1 MEIKETKIYK
11 YLQEKNNSFYCEHIN
26 KVAADVQSI
35 LSRIPA
41 MFSNY
46 TNHDIGHSA
55 RVADYMIDLLPQ
67 PIENYNDTELV
78 IMLYSAIFHDIGMA
92 VPETEKKLD
101 ISKQEEIRKLHHIR
115 SEEFINTKYP
125 NTDVFRIDNESSIDF
140 KKLVASI
147 ARSHCEDFSWIENN
161 LSITDCL
168 GNDIVYPQVI
178 SCLLRLGD
186 YLDFDSRRTPP
197 CLFRFLHLSLIS
209 STEWNKHFKITNYQ
223 KIDKE
228 KNRIYFLGECEEPDI
243 FIEILKYFTLI
254 EKEIKNAKNLLSKNS
269 DNYKLAIDGQ
279 ISHQIKHDTFDS
291 VDLQFSMDYL
301 AISNLLMG
309 ENLYGDK
316 QCALREV
323 IQNSLDAVLLKKEIC
338 KNNNNTCYIP
348 LIKIIYSH
356 NDIIIQDNGIGMTDT
371 DITNYF
377 LNIGH
382 SFYRSDD
389 FKNLSIAYNPISH
402 YGIGFLSSFLL
413 SNSITVKT
421 TSYKNPRVCN
431 VLQLKK
437 DNRFVIQKKE
447 ENNIP
452 TSGTSITFNRADFE
466 KVFQTSE
473 TVCEY
478 ILEVFKNT
486 EVKIIV
492 SANGKDETLH
502 FEEKNTK
509 NRIDI
514 SEYLNDAECSLST
527 LLMSS
532 PKDKTILEYIKS
544 VYSPFESSDEYVYDS
559 EYFSEMIVECKD
571 LAAGA
576 GNTNSSYSIT
586 RLLDDEDCF
595 HILDIYPLNCEESE
609 CFSQAQEI
617 LNDSDR
623 AFEYLQN
630 KHSVYEPIRI
640 YIQDESIFWNF
651 DDFDIVDMESEIK
664 DFDETSEFKKIL
676 RSFLEK
682 KENYDV
688 CIYLVR
694 RNMQTVFVHDGLFSR
709 IEQKKEMSNYYHNSL
724 FIKNVRIPYFNIL
737 IPTMLERFVIANFE
751 INVFSEN
758 CYPDVTRS
766 RMNDE
771 TCKKLG
777 YSIGRAIY
785 IFILKKAELKDEE
798 KEFLKA
804 FINQFYAY
812 DSKNE
817 FCKEIEL

>member
-1 MEIKETKIYK
+1 MKINETKIYK
-11 YLQEKNNSFYCEHIN
+11 YLQEKNNTFYYEHIN
-26 KVAADVQSI
+26 KVASDVAPI

-46 TNHDIGHSA
+46 TGHDIGHSA
-55 RVADYMIDLLPQ
+55 RIADYMVDLLPR

-92 VPETEKKLD
+92 VSETEKELD
-101 ISKQEEIRKLHHIR
+101 ISKQEEIRRLHHIR
-115 SEEFINTKYP
+115 SEEFINTEYQ
-125 NTDVFRIDNESSIDF
+125 NTDVFKIDNESSIDF
-140 KKLVASI
+140 RKLIAAI

-161 LSITDCL
+161 LSETECF
-168 GNDIVYPQVI
+168 GNDVVHPQLI

-186 YLDFDSRRTPP
+186 YLDFDSKRTPP
-197 CLFRFLHLSLIS
+197 CLFKFLHLLPIS
-209 STEWNKHFKITNYQ
+209 SAEWDKHFKITNYQ

-228 KNRIYFLGECEEPDI
+228 KNRIYFSGECEEPDI
-243 FIEILKYFTLI
+243 FIKILEYFAQI

-279 ISHQIKHDTFDS
+279 ISNKIKHDTFDS

-309 ENLYGDK
+309 ENLYSNK

-338 KNNNNTCYIP
+338 KNENIDYAP
-348 LIKIIYSH
+348 VIKIIYSD
-356 NDIIIQDNGIGMTDT
+356 NDILIQDNGVGMTDT

-382 SFYRSDD
+382 SFYRSAD
-389 FKNLSIAYNPISH
+389 FKSLSIAYNPISH

-421 TSYKNPRVCN
+421 TSYKNPKVCN
-431 VLQLKK
+431 VLQLRK

-447 ENNIP
+447 ETSFP
-452 TSGTSITFNRADFE
+452 CSGTSIIFNRADFE
-466 KVFQTSE
+466 KVFQTDK

-478 ILEVFKNT
+478 ILKVFKDT
-486 EVKIIV
+486 GVKIIISV
-492 SANGKDETLH
+492 NGKEEVLN
-502 FEEKNTK
+502 FEEKNVK
-509 NRIDI
+509 NKIDI
-514 SEYLNDAECSLST
+514 SEYLNNAECSFST
-527 LLMSS
+527 FVTSFPENKIMFMG
-532 PKDKTILEYIKS
+532 IKPIEC
-544 VYSPFESSDEYVYDS
+544 PFESLGEHLYDS
-559 EYFSEMIVECKD
+559 EYFPEMIVNYED
-571 LAAGA
+571 LEAWTE
-576 GNTNSSYSIT
+576 NTNSSYSIT
-586 RLLDDEDCF
+586 RLLDDENCF
-595 HILDIYPLNCEESE
+595 HILDIYPLDCEESE
-609 CFSQAQEI
+609 CFNQAQEI
-617 LNDSDR
+617 LGDSDK
-623 AFEYLQN
+623 AFEYLQD

-640 YIQDESIFWNF
+640 YIQDESIFWDF
-651 DDFDIVDMESEIK
+651 DDFDIVDMESEMK
-664 DFDETSEFKKIL
+664 DFDETLEFKKLL

-688 CIYLVR
+688 CVYLIR
-694 RNMQTVFVHDGLFSR
+694 RNVRTVFVHDGLFSR
-709 IEQKKEMSNYYHNSL
+709 IGQKEISNYYHDNL
-724 FIKNVRIPYFNIL
+724 FVKNVRIPYFNIS
-737 IPTMLERFVIANFE
+737 IPTMLKRFVIANSE

-771 TCKKLG
+771 TCRKLG
-777 YSIGRAIY
+777 YAIGRAIH
-785 IFILKKAELKDEE
+785 IFILKNVELKDEE
-798 KEFLKA
+798 KKFLKA
-804 FINQFYAY
+804 FINHFYAY

-817 FCKEIEL
+817 FCKKIEL

>member
-1 MEIKETKIYK
+1 MEINETKIYK
-11 YLQEKNNSFYCEHIN
+11 YLQEKNNTFYYEHIN
-26 KVAADVQSI
+26 KVASDVAPI

-46 TNHDIGHSA
+46 TGHDIEHSA
-55 RVADYMIDLLPQ
+55 RVADYMVDLLPQ

-92 VPETEKKLD
+92 VPETEKELD
-101 ISKQEEIRKLHHIR
+101 ISKQEEIRRLHHIR
-115 SEEFINTKYP
+115 SEEFINTEYQ
-125 NTDVFRIDNESSIDF
+125 NTDVFKIDNESSIDF
-140 KKLVASI
+140 RKLIAAI

-161 LSITDCL
+161 LSETECF
-168 GNDIVYPQVI
+168 GNDVVHPQFI

-186 YLDFDSRRTPP
+186 YLDFDSKRTPP
-197 CLFRFLHLSLIS
+197 CLFKFLHLLPIS
-209 STEWNKHFKITNYQ
+209 SAEWNKHFKINNYQ

-228 KNRIYFLGECEEPDI
+228 KNRIYFSGECEEPDI
-243 FIEILKYFTLI
+243 LIEILKYFTQI
-254 EKEIKNAKNLLSKNS
+254 EKEIRNAKNLLSKNS
-269 DNYKLAIDGQ
+269 DNYKLAIDEQ
-279 ISHQIKHDTFDS
+279 ISNQIKHDTFDS

-309 ENLYGDK
+309 ENLYSNK

-338 KNNNNTCYIP
+338 KNKKIDYNP
-348 LIKIIYSH
+348 LIKIIYSN

-421 TSYKNPRVCN
+421 TSYKNPKVCN

-437 DNRFVIQKKE
+437 DSRFVIQKKE

-452 TSGTSITFNRADFE
+452 DSGTSIIFNRADFE

-473 TVCEY
+473 TICEY

-486 EVKIIV
+486 GVKIIV
-492 SANGKDETLH
+492 SVNGEEEPLH

-532 PKDKTILEYIKS
+532 PKDKTILE
-544 VYSPFESSDEYVYDS
+544 
-559 EYFSEMIVECKD
+559 
-571 LAAGA
+571 
-576 GNTNSSYSIT
+576 
-586 RLLDDEDCF
+586 
-595 HILDIYPLNCEESE
+595 
-609 CFSQAQEI
+609 
-617 LNDSDR
+617 
-623 AFEYLQN
+623 
-630 KHSVYEPIRI
+630 
-640 YIQDESIFWNF
+640 
-651 DDFDIVDMESEIK
+651 
-664 DFDETSEFKKIL
+664 
-676 RSFLEK
+676 
-682 KENYDV
+682 
-688 CIYLVR
+688 
-694 RNMQTVFVHDGLFSR
+694 
-709 IEQKKEMSNYYHNSL
+709 
-724 FIKNVRIPYFNIL
+724 
-737 IPTMLERFVIANFE
+737 
-751 INVFSEN
+751 
-758 CYPDVTRS
+758 
-766 RMNDE
+766 
-771 TCKKLG
+771 
-777 YSIGRAIY
+777 
-785 IFILKKAELKDEE
+785 
-798 KEFLKA
+798 
-804 FINQFYAY
+804 
-812 DSKNE
+812 
-817 FCKEIEL
+817 